1 MAEKKKVNTVKLVG
15 YLKENNLEQITNAKG
30 IKVIRGSLIIATDK
44 ISSHRVQFYV
54 AETTSKGEESKDY
67 ANLLNLLPENT
78 ITIAS
83 YLKENSGADFDTA
96 ANASSKI
103 WVIARFDEYA
113 RRSGERVNSS
123 VVLKAFRAGFSKADK
138 TFVPCAE
145 FDVDVYLNKITP
157 EVGSDDKETG
167 RLLLEG
173 LIPTYDNSVDLINFV
188 AVSEDG
194 VADYI
199 KKHYAVGDTVNLKGD
214 VVSLQDRQLVETED
228 SEFFGRTGAPQYE
241 TKFIRERRV
250 VGGSKTPLHEG
261 DEGAFSKK
269 LIKEGLAAREVKM
282 DKNGAKA
289 KSSPN
294 TYVASVPTNKDAG
307 LKSPADDLDF

>member
-15 YLKENNLEQITNAKG
+15 YLKENNLEQITNARG
-30 IKVIRGSLIIATDK
+30 NKVIRGSIIIATDK
-44 ISSHRVQFYV
+44 ISSYKVQFYV

-67 ANLLNLLPENT
+67 TNLLSLLPDNT

-83 YLKENSGADFDTA
+83 YLKENSSADFDTA

-113 RRSGERVNSS
+113 RRSGERVTSS
-123 VVLKAFRAGFSKADK
+123 VLLKGFRAGFSKADK

-145 FDVDVYLNKITP
+145 FDIDVYLNKITP
-157 EVGSDDKETG
+157 EVDNNDKETG

-173 LIPTYDNSVDLINFV
+173 LVPKYDNSVDIIDFV

-194 VADYI
+194 VAGYI
-199 KKHYAVGDTVNLKGD
+199 NKHYAVGDTVNLKGD
-214 VVSLQDRQLVETED
+214 VVSLQDRQLVESED

-250 VGGSKTPLHEG
+250 VGGSKTPLREG
-261 DEGAFSKK
+261 DEGAITKAFV
-269 LIKEGLAAREVKM
+269 KEGLAAREIKM

-289 KSSPN
+289 KSSPSA
-294 TYVASVPTNKDAG
+294 TSAPANKSAN
-307 LKSPADDLDF
+307 LKLPADDLDF